1 MAEIVIG
8 IGMSHSPMVVTEGAA
23 WPQFGAADRNSQFL
37 RDRSGRAVAFAEL
50 ERENGGRYAPQAAVE
65 NLELQAATVHTAV
78 ARLAAELAAAKADVV
93 VVLGDDQMELHDLD
107 NMPALGV
114 YYGAELVSAI
124 GARFGTYEQDV
135 GSVDFRA
142 GYGQDRHHRWP
153 GHEPFAR
160 HLIASLLDQGFDAA
174 AMAGV
179 PDGAEGVGIGHAFG
193 IVAVQ
198 LMNGAKL
205 PMVPVYL
212 NTYWPP
218 NQLSPRR
225 CWQLGAALR
234 RAIEAHPEP
243 LRVAVV
249 ASGGLSHFVTDE
261 ELDEEV
267 RAALRDGDEETLTG
281 LPAERLQGG
290 NSEIRNWVALAAAC
304 GELPVAWEVYEPVY
318 RTTAGTGCGLTFMCW
333 RPDGD

>member
-23 WPQFGAADRNSQFL
+23 WPQFAAADRNSRFL
-37 RDRSGRAVAFAEL
+37 RDHRGRPIAFADL
-50 ERENGGRYAPQAAVE
+50 ERANGDRYAAQATVE
-65 NLELQAATVHTAV
+65 NLERQAEKVHAAV
-78 ARLAAELAAAKADVV
+78 ARLASDLAAAKVDVV

-124 GARFGTYEQDV
+124 GARFGTYEKDV
-135 GSVDFRA
+135 GALDFRV
-142 GYGQDRHHRWP
+142 GYGQDRHHSWP

-179 PDGAEGVGIGHAFG
+179 PAGDDGVGIGHAFG

-198 LMNGAKL
+198 LMDGEKL

-225 CWQLGAALR
+225 CWQLGLALR
-234 RAIEAHPEP
+234 RAVEAHPEP

-261 ELDEEV
+261 QLDTEV
-267 RAALRDGDEETLTG
+267 RAALRGSDELALTG
-281 LPAERLQGG
+281 LPPERLEGG

-304 GELPVAWEVYEPVY
+304 RGLGVGWEVYEPVY
-318 RTTAGTGCGLTFMCW
+318 RTAAGTGCGLTFMCW
-333 RPDGD
+333 S